1 MPNLQPGSYEISASL
16 PGFQTNVRSGVT
28 LSVGQNAV
36 VDHALRVGEL
46 STTVEV
52 TGEAPVVET
61 TTATVTFLVD
71 ENKVEELPLRDRDL
85 TQLAFLQP
93 GVIKS
98 PAGRGVFSGM
108 GDKLTIA
115 GARQTQNLYLL
126 DGVSN
131 TDLSNNPQ
139 GASGSYTGAETV
151 KEFQVIT
158 NNYSAEYQSAAGG
171 IISAV
176 TKSGTNTLHGSGF
189 WTTRDSRLDANSWSN
204 NRQRLGK
211 RDFSRNQFGGSLGGP
226 IIRDRTFF
234 FGSYEGFR
242 ERSSDADTVTVFSDA
257 TLAGLLPPSETRA
270 GQTIAVDPNIRRYLE
285 LWPRPNTPYKYANNA
300 VFPTLSEN
308 RANGTVTLVGEG
320 WDKAPIN
327 EDFFGAKLDH
337 QFGDSKLGSLSG
349 TYNWADSDSL
359 PSRIM
364 SGVGP
369 FGNGGSTSKKQTL
382 GVGHTSVLSP
392 LP

>member
-1 MPNLQPGSYEISASL
+1 M
-16 PGFQTNVRSGVT
+16 
-28 LSVGQNAV
+28 
-36 VDHALRVGEL
+36 D
-46 STTVEV
+46 
-52 TGEAPVVET
+52 EA
-61 TTATVTFLVD
+61 
-71 ENKVEELPLRDRDL
+71 KVEELLRDRDL

-108 GDKLTIA
+108 GDKLTVA

-189 WTTRDSRLDANSWSN
+189 WTTRNSRLDANSWSN
-204 NRQRLGK
+204 NRQGLDK

-226 IIRDRTFF
+226 IIKDKTFF

-300 VFPTLSEN
+300 VVPILSEN

-327 EDFFGAKLDH
+327 EDFFGGKLDH

-349 TYNWADSDSL
+349 TYNWADSDAALESW
-359 PSRIM
+359 R
-364 SGVGP
+364 SGT
-369 FGNGGSTSKKQTL
+369 GNGAAPARSKLLGCRAHQRAFSTTVNEFKFGYSWSEIRRPARERVRVPRPGRPSAAAAARSMPRTA
-382 GVGHTSVLSP
+382 
-392 LP
+392 